1 MYWMGLMMVC
11 CGMVV
16 RRMGTIRISVRKMKA
31 LTVNM
36 EKVTLIGEGR

>member
-1 MYWMGLMMVC
+1 MVC

-16 RRMGTIRISVRKMKA
+16 KKMVMIRVSLRKMRA

-36 EKVTLIGEGR
+36 EKVTLIGEGT